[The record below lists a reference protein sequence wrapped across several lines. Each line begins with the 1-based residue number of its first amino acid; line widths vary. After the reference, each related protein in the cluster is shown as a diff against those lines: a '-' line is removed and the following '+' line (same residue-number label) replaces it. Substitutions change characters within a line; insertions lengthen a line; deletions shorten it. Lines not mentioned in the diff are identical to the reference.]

1 MRKPLLTGSADTSKA
16 AQNEDDKPKNSIT
29 MKQPDTAA
37 LRERLANY
45 TPGQELEQD
54 KQELD
59 GLLQEVNCQLIELRN
74 LLGEINAL
82 KEELHGIHGSL
93 KHTVQREQT
102 AFNAL
107 VAAKDSADN
116 IVDGICNAIT
126 KAEQNTV
133 IPAKIGTD
141 ELAKV
146 SQCSAA
152 HIKAEEELLERHSIK
167 MAKRLQKSNEGIWLS
182 TRWLIFVVII
192 LFISY
197 LAVILWGVCRR

>member
-1 MRKPLLTGSADTSKA
+1 
-16 AQNEDDKPKNSIT
+16 

-45 TPGQELEQD
+45 IPEDELKEN
-54 KQELD
+54 KRELD
-59 GLLQEVNCQLIELRN
+59 GLLQEVNCQLIEFRK
-74 LLGEINAL
+74 LLKEINAL

-93 KHTVQREQT
+93 KHTVQRERT

-116 IVDGICNAIT
+116 IVDGISRAIV

-133 IPAKIGTD
+133 IRATVGTD

-146 SQCSAA
+146 HQCTTD
-152 HIKAEEELLERHSIK
+152 HIKAEKELLERHRNK
-167 MAKRLQKSNEGIWLS
+167 MAKRLQSNEGIWLS
-182 TRWLIFVVII
+182 TYWFTFFVII
-192 LFISY
+192 QFIFC
-197 LAVILWGVCRR
+197 LAVGIWAWLK